1 MAPKRPSHLDDPPAA
16 SSSEE
21 EEEETSSEDEE
32 DEEDESSSEE
42 EEHQAEAAKIDSL
55 PSTPVKPQPKKPDPP
70 APISNSKPQTHSSSS
85 GSESESETE
94 SGSTPDPNVKP
105 LASKPMEPDPTPVK
119 ATKPRSKPSS
129 ARSSATTK
137 KRPNGEAEAT
147 PSKRVKKKDPEP
159 KSQDVV
165 VSPSE
170 DSKKGGGDEKKLFQR
185 LWSDENEIELLKGML
200 DYTASRGADP
210 AADAA
215 AFFEFVKKSLHVE
228 VTKAQLV
235 DKMKRLRKKY
245 NNNAGR
251 GKKGKD
257 PTFSKPHEQKTYE
270 LSKKIWGS
278 VEAAT
283 ETEKA
288 KDINNGKA
296 KAKDNKNGKAK
307 AKDNNNSNNNSNKNQ
322 KGNSL
327 IRSLKEE
334 LTESSP
340 VLYKYGEKMEIDGD
354 SGSGLGSC
362 LNGML
367 RFDKNVWL
375 DERVIKRGLKLIDE
389 EKKVELEERWKEV
402 ELAEL
407 EVFVKRTELIK
418 DQARLILEAY
428 KDHWGKV
435 VVLYGDNHW
444 FGKFVIFWF

>member
-32 DEEDESSSEE
+32 EEEEEGESSSEE
-42 EEHQAEAAKIDSL
+42 EEHKAEAAKIDSL

-70 APISNSKPQTHSSSS
+70 APTSNSKPQTHSSSS

-129 ARSSATTK
+129 ARSSAATK

-159 KSQDVV
+159 KSQDAV

-170 DSKKGGGDEKKLFQR
+170 DSKKGGGGGGDEKKLFQR

-200 DYTASRGADP
+200 DYTALRGADP

-283 ETEKA
+283 EAEKA

-296 KAKDNKNGKAK
+296 KAKDNKSGKAK
-307 AKDNNNSNNNSNKNQ
+307 AKDNNNNNNSNSNNNKKNQ
-322 KGNSL
+322 KGSNL

-334 LTESSP
+334 LMESSP
-340 VLYKYGEKMEIDGD
+340 VLYKYGEKKMEIDGD
-354 SGSGLGSC
+354 SGSGSGSGSC

-367 RFDKNVWL
+367 RFDKSVWL

-407 EVFVKRTELIK
+407 ELFVKRTELIK

-428 KDHWGKV
+428 KDH
-435 VVLYGDNHW
+435 
-444 FGKFVIFWF
+444 

>member
-1 MAPKRPSHLDDPPAA
+1 
-16 SSSEE
+16 
-21 EEEETSSEDEE
+21 
-32 DEEDESSSEE
+32 
-42 EEHQAEAAKIDSL
+42 
-55 PSTPVKPQPKKPDPP
+55 
-70 APISNSKPQTHSSSS
+70 
-85 GSESESETE
+85 
-94 SGSTPDPNVKP
+94 
-105 LASKPMEPDPTPVK
+105 
-119 ATKPRSKPSS
+119 
-129 ARSSATTK
+129 
-137 KRPNGEAEAT
+137 
-147 PSKRVKKKDPEP
+147 
-159 KSQDVV
+159 
-165 VSPSE
+165 
-170 DSKKGGGDEKKLFQR
+170 
-185 LWSDENEIELLKGML
+185 ML
-200 DYTASRGADP
+200 DYTALRGADP
-210 AADAA
+210 AADAT
-215 AFFEFVKKSLHVE
+215 AFFEFV
-228 VTKAQLV
+228 
-235 DKMKRLRKKY
+235 
-245 NNNAGR
+245 
-251 GKKGKD
+251 KKGKD

-283 ETEKA
+283 ETE
-288 KDINNGKA
+288 
-296 KAKDNKNGKAK
+296 K

-354 SGSGLGSC
+354 SGSGSGSC

-428 KDHWGKV
+428 KDH
-435 VVLYGDNHW
+435 
-444 FGKFVIFWF
+444 

>member
-32 DEEDESSSEE
+32 DEEEEEGESSSEE
-42 EEHQAEAAKIDSL
+42 EEHKAEAAKIDSL

-170 DSKKGGGDEKKLFQR
+170 DSKKGGGGGDEKKLFQR

-200 DYTASRGADP
+200 DYTALRGADP

-307 AKDNNNSNNNSNKNQ
+307 AKDNNNNNKNQ

-354 SGSGLGSC
+354 SGSGSC

-367 RFDKNVWL
+367 RFHKNVWL

-407 EVFVKRTELIK
+407 EVYVKQTELIK

-428 KDHWGKV
+428 KDH
-435 VVLYGDNHW
+435 
-444 FGKFVIFWF
+444 